1 MGRPT
6 MSTNALVNYD
16 FNTVKDPHRSTIIE
30 SNPHK
35 DFYAEKFNDKS
46 LTYHHMNSSQLKF
59 DPSKHSPKPYAGGF
73 KSKNETFEFETK
85 KNKEIIGY

>member
-1 MGRPT
+1 
-6 MSTNALVNYD
+6 
-16 FNTVKDPHRSTIIE
+16 
-30 SNPHK
+30 
-35 DFYAEKFNDKS
+35 
-46 LTYHHMNSSQLKF
+46 MNSSQLKF